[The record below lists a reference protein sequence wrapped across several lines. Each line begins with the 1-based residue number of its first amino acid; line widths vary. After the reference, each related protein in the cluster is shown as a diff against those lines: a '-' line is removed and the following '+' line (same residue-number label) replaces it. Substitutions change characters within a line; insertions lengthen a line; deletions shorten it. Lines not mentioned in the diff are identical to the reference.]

1 MKLLV
6 DANLSPTVA
15 VRLREHGHDAVHVRD
30 RGLQDADDE
39 TILELAVAEDRVILS
54 EDTDFGALL
63 ARKRTLR
70 PSFVLLRSVDPLAP
84 EAQAALV
91 LANLEELERAIAG
104 GCIASLG
111 RGHLRIRPLPLRP
124 IADEP

>member
-15 VRLREHGHDAVHVRD
+15 IRLREHGHDAVHVRD

-39 TILELAVAEDRVILS
+39 TILELGVAEDRVILS
-54 EDTDFGALL
+54 EDTDFGMLL
-63 ARKRTLR
+63 ARRRALR
-70 PSFVLLRSVDPLAP
+70 PSFVLLRTVEPLTP
-84 EAQAALV
+84 EAQAAL
-91 LANLEELERAIAG
+91 LMANLDVLEPALAG

-124 IADEP
+124 IVDEP